1 MKPKPTKLCCYPDGS
16 SLAHRVE
23 GLSKPFALLSIFL
36 ALTFLLAACG
46 RGQAAP
52 TPTASPAATPDLCSP
67 EYLPAVIQGVHSMM
81 RAFDDASAL
90 ASNAPRENLQP
101 AISELQRLRRQSEDL
116 QVPACLSALKQAQ
129 LAHMNTVIQTLMAF
143 LGGADQ
149 TAVNQ
154 GIALARQ
161 QHDQY
166 IIEMAH
172 VLGMTVVAPLPAQAG
187 ASATPGAVNPAPA
200 QEGLAAQAGG
210 ESAPTGTE
218 TATPS
223 VAMVTNPGP
232 SGVNLR
238 NAPDLNAPE
247 VGILAV
253 QTTTIALGKTEDNV
267 WILVEIP
274 DQPGQIAWLYSTLV
288 ELSVPI
294 DQLTVVTP

>member
-1 MKPKPTKLCCYPDGS
+1 MKPKPAKLS
-16 SLAHRVE
+16 V
-23 GLSKPFALLSIFL
+23 FL

-52 TPTASPAATPDLCSP
+52 TPTASPSATPDLCAP
-67 EYLPAVIQGVHSMM
+67 EYLPAVIQGVHSVM

-90 ASNAPRENLQP
+90 ASNAPRENLLP
-101 AISELQRLRRQSEDL
+101 VISELQRLRRQSEDL
-116 QVPACLSALKQAQ
+116 QVPACLTALKQAQ
-129 LAHMNTVIQTLMAF
+129 LTHMNTVIQTLMAF

-149 TAVNQ
+149 AAVNQ
-154 GIALARQ
+154 GIAMARQ

-172 VLGMTVVAPLPAQAG
+172 VLGMTVVAP
-187 ASATPGAVNPAPA
+187 ASATFGAVNPAPTR
-200 QEGLAAQAGG
+200 EGG

-223 VAMVTNPGP
+223 VAMATNPGP

-253 QTTTIALGKTEDNV
+253 QITTMALGKTADNL

-274 DQPGQIAWLYSTLV
+274 EQPGQTAWVYSTLV
-288 ELSVPI
+288 QLSVPI

>member
-1 MKPKPTKLCCYPDGS
+1 MLSCYPEP
-16 SLAHRVE
+16 VE
-23 GLSKPFALLSIFL
+23 GLSKPFTLLSVFL
-36 ALTFLLAACG
+36 ALAFLLAACG

-67 EYLPAVIQGVHSMM
+67 EYLPAVIQGVHSVM

-90 ASNAPRENLQP
+90 ASNAPRENLLP
-101 AISELQRLRRQSEDL
+101 AISELQRIRRQSEDL

-129 LAHMNTVIQTLMAF
+129 LTHMNTVIQTLMAF

-149 TAVNQ
+149 AGVNQ

-172 VLGMTVVAPLPAQAG
+172 VLGMTVVAP
-187 ASATPGAVNPAPA
+187 ASATPGAVNPAPP
-200 QEGLAAQAGG
+200 QEGE

-218 TATPS
+218 TATSS
-223 VAMVTNPGP
+223 VAMATNPGP

-253 QTTTIALGKTEDNV
+253 QTTTIALGKTEDNL
-267 WILVEIP
+267 WILVEVP
-274 DQPGQIAWLYSTLV
+274 EQPGQSAWLYATLV
-288 ELSVPI
+288 QLSVPI
-294 DQLTVVTP
+294 DQLTVVSP

>member
-1 MKPKPTKLCCYPDGS
+1 MKPKPAKLNCYPEP
-16 SLAHRVE
+16 VQ
-23 GLSKPFALLSIFL
+23 GLSKPFTLLSIFL

-52 TPTASPAATPDLCSP
+52 TPTASPSATPDLCAP

-81 RAFDDASAL
+81 RTFDDASAL
-90 ASNAPRENLQP
+90 ASNAPRESLLP
-101 AISELQRLRRQSEDL
+101 AISELQRIRRQSEDL

-129 LAHMNTVIQTLMAF
+129 LTHMNTVIQTLMAF

-149 TAVNQ
+149 AGVNQ

-172 VLGMTVVAPLPAQAG
+172 VLGMTVVAP
-187 ASATPGAVNPAPA
+187 ASATPGAVNLAPP
-200 QEGLAAQAGG
+200 QEGG
-210 ESAPTGTE
+210 ESPPTGTE

-232 SGVNLR
+232 SSVNLR

-253 QTTTIALGKTEDNV
+253 QTTTIALGKTEDNL
-267 WILVEIP
+267 WILVEVP
-274 DQPGQIAWLYSTLV
+274 EQPGQTAWLYATLV
-288 ELSVPI
+288 QLSVPI
-294 DQLTVVTP
+294 DQLTVAAP